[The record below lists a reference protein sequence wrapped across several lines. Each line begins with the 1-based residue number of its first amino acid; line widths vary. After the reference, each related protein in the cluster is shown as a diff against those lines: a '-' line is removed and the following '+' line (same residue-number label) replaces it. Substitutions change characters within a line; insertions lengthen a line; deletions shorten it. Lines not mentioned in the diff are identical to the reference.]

1 MLTPSRP
8 ANAPS
13 WFAKF
18 GRQLL
23 VGPQDAW
30 PNQRF
35 HLFQFWPRVNESCC
49 WPQVSYGKL
58 MLCPLCCILGSQIS
72 PIKAFGPKLTSCK
85 RGHRGSLERYDIAHA
100 CIQILRLDLERNSWG
115 KPVSPR
121 SPAHCFAE
129 SQLSR
134 GFVCFCES
142 RLRQRETN
150 LRTFNLQIF
159 WLCHLSLACFCNVV
173 QLNSY
178 LFAFQSVLLEK
189 ELAAFDSWK

>member
-1 MLTPSRP
+1 MSFLDTELPTHSRP

-13 WFAKF
+13 LFAKF

-23 VGPQDAW
+23 VGPQDTLR

-35 HLFQFWPRVNESCC
+35 HLLQFWPRVNETCC
-49 WPQVSYGKL
+49 WPLVSCGKF

-72 PIKAFGPKLTSCK
+72 AIKAFGDKLTSCK
-85 RGHRGSLERYDIAHA
+85 RGHRGSFDRYDIAHA
-100 CIQILRLDLERNSWG
+100 CIQILGLDLERNCWG

-134 GFVCFCES
+134 GFVCFCEP

-150 LRTFNLQIF
+150 LRTFNLQIL
-159 WLCHLSLACFCNVV
+159 WLVSFVSLACFCNVV

-178 LFAFQSVLLEK
+178 LLGEGAG
-189 ELAAFDSWK
+189 